1 MNRNLNRH
9 TPILVPYSDWDKSVN
24 ALKWLEGDEYLRQ
37 VNLIAIILQSV
48 VSERDDLSVR
58 YEATWIED
66 REAAQMLTTMWL
78 GYEWH
83 LALYGMRLASVPRY
97 KTLGSKI
104 SVGTFQRYYVNAKRT
119 EPPYWFGSKTLHESH
134 QCWLIRHDGR
144 YSHTFGHKM
153 ARASDVLPL
162 CWPPHHPHKIKYT

>member
-83 LALYGMRLASVPRY
+83 LALYGMRLLS
-97 KTLGSKI
+97 
-104 SVGTFQRYYVNAKRT
+104 
-119 EPPYWFGSKTLHESH
+119 
-134 QCWLIRHDGR
+134 LIH
-144 YSHTFGHKM
+144 
-153 ARASDVLPL
+153 
-162 CWPPHHPHKIKYT
+162 I